1 MTFPPGPA
9 EEGILTPLIANPNQ
23 YKFCLVSLY
32 IPFLNSAQ
40 LDKGEL
46 LKEVHNAKKSYDFL
60 HFRGFEW
67 PRVCGGGLEV
77 DKIVIRNPTL
87 IFLLKIC
94 SKKSLFLPQE
104 LGQPPHP
111 CVHGKLA
118 KHPTT
123 LFLFSLFLPSSTMI
137 PSVFKRFRS
146 RPISSFNSRISFAL
160 LSSFTTAL
168 HTICFALDKIRI
180 RCFHKPVSLHL
191 SAYRRV
197 DKVSS

>member
-1 MTFPPGPA
+1 MPS
-9 EEGILTPLIANPNQ
+9 LT
-23 YKFCLVSLY
+23 KG
-32 IPFLNSAQ
+32 NSSRKCTMQ
-40 LDKGEL
+40 
-46 LKEVHNAKKSYDFL
+46 KKSYNFL
-60 HFRGFEW
+60 HYRGFKW